1 MSKRPFL
8 PAAGL
13 LLAIFVAPA
22 GARAA
27 AQQSDPNEAASAQA
41 LLDRYCVTC
50 HNARLRTA
58 DLALDGADLAD
69 VGAHADVWE
78 RVLRKLHGRVMPP
91 IGRPRPGEDE
101 YQQLT
106 SWLEGE
112 LDGAWA
118 SAPDP
123 GRTEIFH
130 RLNRAEY
137 GNAVRDLLAVDIEVE
152 DFLPADNA
160 SYGFDNIA
168 GVLRMSQSLME
179 RYLAAA
185 RTISRMAVGS
195 PPPAVDSTVYRS
207 KRTCSSSTA

>member
-13 LLAIFVAPA
+13 LLAILVAPA

-101 YQQLT
+101 Y
-106 SWLEGE
+106 S
-112 LDGAWA
+112 
-118 SAPDP
+118 SSRP
-123 GRTEIFH
+123 GW
-130 RLNRAEY
+130 RA
-137 GNAVRDLLAVDIEVE
+137 
-152 DFLPADNA
+152 
-160 SYGFDNIA
+160 
-168 GVLRMSQSLME
+168 
-179 RYLAAA
+179 
-185 RTISRMAVGS
+185 
-195 PPPAVDSTVYRS
+195 
-207 KRTCSSSTA
+207 SSTARGRRRRIPAVRRPSTGSTGPSTATPSATCWRWI